1 MKKTFIKKGM
11 REIWAHKFQ
20 YFFLVLVLGLG
31 IASYGSTNDMNVAR
45 EQTTDAIYEESNFMD
60 AQVTIEYGEVMDQTA
75 LNEILSDPSISS
87 MYTDVEYRLTYDVFL
102 NHSDGSKIKTTRGMV
117 IGYDSHEGQVQR
129 EPSVNNP
136 LYFSDE
142 PDDFSSPD
150 AMECLV
156 EYHFA
161 KAYGI
166 STGEEFIILKGSDEH
181 RIQVLEKINVPEYFM
196 VITPSSFMPMERSLG
211 IVMMPI
217 QAAMEIFGTNGTGIM
232 VNDMV
237 FHLNDD
243 SEDSIDEFEERIE
256 EAFESKGLVVEVTG
270 KEENP
275 ARRFLYDDMENDKKN
290 TATFPVIIFIV
301 SGFGLIITLR
311 RMIKTHRTQIGVFK
325 SLGVPNKVILTYF
338 LSIGIMI
345 AFLGMIIGALLSIP
359 MRMGYMSLLE
369 TMMGLAIVKTPIS
382 WQHYIVAS
390 IIGATICLVFT
401 VVPARL
407 ALRIKPVDAIQSR
420 EGISKK
426 KAGRIAT
433 MIGKRSKLPVP
444 VKMTF
449 RNLLRKPGRSLTT
462 VTGISLSLGL
472 FLSFMIML
480 NSVTAMIDDNL
491 DVTTWDYEVTTDG
504 FVSSNISSNWIEE
517 YPEIEKVNTGIFL
530 PTLIWDGEKDEGVM
544 IYALENVEEAFK
556 VEYEKGNMDGNG
568 VILSSYLSDKMGLK
582 VGDVLEADLPTF
594 DPENGYSMNR
604 IQIPVSGIHSNHIG
618 QYMFMDLSLMEEIT
632 GLHAMTNI
640 IYLHMGVDEEVEGLE
655 NMIITTDGVSS
666 VTYIDD
672 RENVMDQY
680 FEMFVGV
687 VVIMGLISVILSSA
701 IVYNLFMIDAQEK
714 KRDYA
719 TMKTLGTSLKKISYL
734 IFIESTVVL
743 SVGVIFGGLIGRGLA
758 HYMFS
763 VADEWEAMNLNVVFT
778 WPGYIFGAIL
788 LGVVIYI
795 VSILSVRFISRI
807 TIANVIR
814 ERSV

>member
-1 MKKTFIKKGM
+1 MKKTFIKKGI

-45 EQTTDAIYEESNFMD
+45 EQTIDAIYEESNFMD
-60 AQVTIEYGEVMDQTA
+60 AQVTIEYGEVMNKTSVENIISDQ
-75 LNEILSDPSISS
+75 SISS

-102 NHSDGSKIKTTRGMV
+102 NHSDGSKLKTTRGIV
-117 IGYDSHEGQVQR
+117 IGYESHEGQTQR

-142 PDDFSSPD
+142 PDDFSSPK
-150 AMECLV
+150 AMECLI
-156 EYHFA
+156 EFNFA

-166 STGEEFIILKGSDEH
+166 DTKEEFIILKGSEEH
-181 RIQVLEKINVPEYFM
+181 RIQVLEKINVPEYFIVM
-196 VITPSSFMPMERSLG
+196 TPSSFMPLERSLG
-211 IVMMPI
+211 VIMMPI
-217 QAAMEIFGTNGTGIM
+217 QSAMEIYGVNGSEVL
-232 VNDMV
+232 VNDFV
-237 FHLNDD
+237 FRLNDD
-243 SEDSIDEFEERIE
+243 SEEYIEDFEVNIKSVF
-256 EAFESKGLVVEVTG
+256 EANGLVVEVSG

-325 SLGVPNKVILTYF
+325 SLGVPNRVILTYF
-338 LSIGIMI
+338 LSIGIMV
-345 AFLGMIIGALLSIP
+345 AFLGVAIGALLSIP
-359 MRMGYMSLLE
+359 MRMGFMSLLE
-369 TMMGLAIVKTPIS
+369 TMMGFAVVKTPIS
-382 WQHYIVAS
+382 WEHYIIAS
-390 IIGATICLVFT
+390 IIGATICLIFT
-401 VVPARL
+401 VVPAKS
-407 ALRIKPVDAIQSR
+407 ALKIKPVDAIQAR

-433 MIGKRSKLPVP
+433 MIGKKSKLPVP

-462 VTGISLSLGL
+462 ITGISLSLGL

-480 NSVTAMIDDNL
+480 NSVVVMIDDNME
-491 DVTTWDYEVTTDG
+491 VTTWDYEVTTDG
-504 FVSSNISSNWIEE
+504 FISSNITSVWVEE
-517 YPEIEKVNTGIFL
+517 YSEIDMVNPGIFL
-530 PTLIWDGEKDEGVM
+530 PTLIWDGDNDEGVM
-544 IYALENVEEAFK
+544 IYALEDVEEAFK
-556 VEYEKGNMDGNG
+556 LEYEKGSMNGNG
-568 VILSSYLSDKMGLK
+568 VILSSYLSEKMDLK

-594 DPENGYSMNR
+594 DPEIGYSLNK
-604 IQIPVSGIHSNHIG
+604 IEIPISGIHSNHIG
-618 QYMFMDLSLMEEIT
+618 QYMFMDLSLMEEVT
-632 GLHAMTNI
+632 GLYGMSNI
-640 IYLHMGVDEEVEGLE
+640 IYLHMNVEEEVHNLE

-680 FEMFVGV
+680 FEMLVGIIF
-687 VVIMGLISVILSSA
+687 IMGLISVILSSA
-701 IVYNLFMIDAQEK
+701 IVYNLFMIDAEEK

-743 SVGVIFGGLIGRGLA
+743 LIGVILGGLIGRGLA
-758 HYMFS
+758 QYMFS
-763 VADEWEAMNLNVVFT
+763 VADEWEAMNLNVVFS
-778 WPGYIFGAIL
+778 WSGYIVGAIL
-788 LGVVIYI
+788 LGLVIYV
-795 VSILSVRFISRI
+795 VSLLSVKFISKI

-814 ERSV
+814 ERSA